1 MIRFTI
7 DCPDDLSAK
16 IFRQQFI
23 KETFHPN
30 FLEELKISEKTIK
43 EE

>member
-7 DCPDDLSAK
+7 DCPDDLAAK
-16 IFRQQFI
+16 IFRQHI

>member
-16 IFRQQFI
+16 IIRKVF
-23 KETFHPN
+23 KESLHQD

>member
-16 IFRQQFI
+16 ICEKILKKVFI
-23 KETFHPN
+23 Q
-30 FLEELKISEKTIK
+30 FLEELNISEKTIK